1 MSSSSLSFSNPIQ
14 ILRAQKISPTQHEYS
29 SITVF
34 LNINYTRILNVT
46 GKIQLF
52 PPKIRGHYQI
62 TEGHA
67 IIFRGLFRKCNWK
80 LWRLKNCQCSEITFS
95 SFVSPFRTLETT
107 VWSRPWGNRT
117 FCEADQLIEH
127 FPFNRLSSSL
137 LSALVSTEICCMS
150 KEIDLRALRDLL
162 TVSFSSFAHKTFFCT
177 CTVLYIIIER
187 TE

>member
-1 MSSSSLSFSNPIQ
+1 M
-14 ILRAQKISPTQHEYS
+14 
-29 SITVF
+29 
-34 LNINYTRILNVT
+34 T

-62 TEGHA
+62 TKGHA

-95 SFVSPFRTLETT
+95 SFVSPFRTLETN
-107 VWSRPWGNRT
+107 VWRRPWGYRT

-150 KEIDLRALRDLL
+150 KEIYSLS
-162 TVSFSSFAHKTFFCT
+162 VSRVSRIKLFSVR
-177 CTVLYIIIER
+177 VLFYIYNYWKNRIIAVESLVNCCWSV
-187 TE
+187 